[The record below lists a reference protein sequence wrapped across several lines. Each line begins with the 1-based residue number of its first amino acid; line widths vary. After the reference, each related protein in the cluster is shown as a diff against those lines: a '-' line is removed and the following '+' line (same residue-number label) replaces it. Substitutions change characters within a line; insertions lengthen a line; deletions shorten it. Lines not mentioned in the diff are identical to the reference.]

1 MEMMERQICIG
12 EVMIIFPLNSVPSLT
27 ACQVPSLKNSL
38 CVCVCVFFFFLGPH
52 LWHMEVPGLRVE
64 SELQLPAY
72 AIAIATPG
80 PSLICD
86 LHHSSQQTH

>member
-38 CVCVCVFFFFLGPH
+38 CVCVFFFFF
-52 LWHMEVPGLRVE
+52 R
-64 SELQLPAY
+64 
-72 AIAIATPG
+72 
-80 PSLICD
+80 PSPVA
-86 LHHSSQQTH
+86 HGGSRAKG